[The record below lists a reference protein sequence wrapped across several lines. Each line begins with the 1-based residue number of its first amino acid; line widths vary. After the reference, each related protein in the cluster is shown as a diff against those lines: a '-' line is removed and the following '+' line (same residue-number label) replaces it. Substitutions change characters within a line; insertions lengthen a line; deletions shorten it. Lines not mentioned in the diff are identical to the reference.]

1 MDDEA
6 ITTELRL
13 DVMMKT
19 KYNDDQKRTN
29 TT

>member
-6 ITTELRL
+6 IATELRL
-13 DVMMKT
+13 DVMTKT
-19 KYNDDQKRTN
+19 KYNDDQKRTK